1 MISSSAPVALHLDD
15 HAVAALERRGM
26 HLADRPGGERLRI
39 DAREHVLPR
48 DAELLLHDRDD
59 LFLGHRRHVV
69 LELRELGDE
78 LGRQQVGPRGE
89 DLPELR
95 ERRPELLEC
104 RAQALRALL
113 ERHVGS
119 AALAEAVARHH
130 LADRAPRARAG
141 GGRLPGCRSSAEE
154 PSLLLLRLLG
164 CAGAY

>member
-1 MISSSAPVALHLDD
+1 MISSSAPWPLHLDD
-15 HAVAALERRGM
+15 DALAALERRGM
-26 HLADRPGGERLRI
+26 HLADRPGGERLGI

-48 DAELLLHDRDD
+48 HAKLLLHDGDD

-89 DLPELR
+89 DLAELR
-95 ERRPELLEC
+95 ERRPELLER

-113 ERHVGS
+113 ERHVGG

-130 LADRAPRARAG
+130 LADERRAAEKVEIGFLRY
-141 GGRLPGCRSSAEE
+141 RSPAEE
-154 PSLLLLRLLG
+154 PSLLLLPARS
-164 CAGAY
+164 AGAC